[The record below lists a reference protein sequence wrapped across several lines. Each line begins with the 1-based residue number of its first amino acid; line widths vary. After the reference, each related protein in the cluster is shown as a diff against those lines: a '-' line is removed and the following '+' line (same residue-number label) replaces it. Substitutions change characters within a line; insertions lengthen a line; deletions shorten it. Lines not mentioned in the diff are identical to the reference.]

1 LFRSLRN
8 ALPPKE
14 KLDLPLGV
22 SSKSKDRK
30 AAIRKRIEH
39 MGYSVIN
46 FNYKCTEGHAKYTSQ
61 DLKGDKTSVAAA
73 IPAATANEN
82 FDNTVQF
89 PFLFEAAIATVVG
102 NFNRKV
108 YQLINNSPRYNTTV
122 FKVDVG
128 ENMFSWLNKQGSIQY
143 GYSIENI
150 LDKYGYTGDHDPKKP
165 RSRKPN
171 SIIMVNL
178 ISPKLEYKDYG
189 KTSINLEPFRDA
201 IGETLYKVCS
211 GGGGRSG
218 DDRPSKVSVVLEIMT
233 ERKQKWYSLDTAS
246 ERQKYLWTQ
255 SDGFYA
261 SRKRLIEYG
270 YTNDEID
277 REYITGLIKDICE
290 NKFGVKREDI
300 GIIAADRAQLYF
312 KGKWMD
318 VGLKEIRE
326 LRKRRY
332 CRTTSTIC

>member
-1 LFRSLRN
+1 VHEDIPSSLELVGLLDDQRSSILTSLILL
-8 ALPPKE
+8 AL
-14 KLDLPLGV
+14 
-22 SSKSKDRK
+22 
-30 AAIRKRIEH
+30 
-39 MGYSVIN
+39 VIN
-46 FNYKCTEGHAKYTSQ
+46 F
-61 DLKGDKTSVAAA
+61 L
-73 IPAATANEN
+73 
-82 FDNTVQF
+82 
-89 PFLFEAAIATVVG
+89 LFEAAIATVVG

-178 ISPKLEYKDYG
+178 ISPKLAYKDYG

-211 GGGGRSG
+211 CGGGSSG
-218 DDRPSKVSVVLEIMT
+218 DDRPSKVSIVLEILT
-233 ERKQKWYSLDTAS
+233 ERKRKWYSLDTAS

-290 NKFGVKREDI
+290 NKLGVKREDI

-326 LRKRRY
+326 LSLYGIDLQIIEKEGIAEQLAPFAYEKGIALLYTRGFLTDYVSVLSEKSAKEG
-332 CRTTSTIC
+332 CNMLS